1 MYTTRSKRLEKYSD
15 EKMRPNLE
23 PGKPADAKP
32 TAEYVLWAV
41 GSVSQKWDEG
51 SNLWRFPL
59 IKILNSSFMFNFK
72 DRYLHSLFLSDT
84 YF

>member
-51 SNLWRFPL
+51 SNL
-59 IKILNSSFMFNFK
+59 
-72 DRYLHSLFLSDT
+72 
-84 YF
+84 